1 MRSSTEGESVNERR
15 GLALAGIILILAAM
29 ALVHRPAHA
38 GGRMIIAPT
47 RIVLEGGARSAT
59 VHVGNNGDLPVALRI
74 SVVDK
79 RMLESGLIVDA
90 TEPEPGEVLG
100 AHLIRFSP
108 RRLVMQPGQGQTVR
122 LLVQRPP
129 GEALPPGE
137 YRSHLVFRS
146 VPMPP
151 PASQAEPEEEA
162 DGIRISAR
170 AIIETSIPVIY
181 RVGKLPATVRF
192 DESDVRLDSDPGAVP
207 TLSLRLERE
216 GQRSVY
222 GDLKVDY
229 IRPDLSSLQVA
240 YLGGVAVYH
249 PTPSRLFRIG
259 LQLPDGMRFEGG
271 ELRAHFG
278 ERNGEVET
286 RIAIPLD

>member
-1 MRSSTEGESVNERR
+1 MNERR
-15 GLALAGIILILAAM
+15 GLAIAGITLILAAT
-29 ALVHRPAHA
+29 ALVQRPAHA
-38 GGRMIIAPT
+38 GGRMVIAPT
-47 RIVLEGGARSAT
+47 RIVLEEGARSAT
-59 VHVGNNGDLPVALRI
+59 VHVANNGDLPVALRI

-90 TEPEPGEVLG
+90 TEAEPGEVFG

-108 RRLVMQPGQGQTVR
+108 RRLVMQPRQGQTVR
-122 LLVQRPP
+122 LLVRKPS
-129 GEALPPGE
+129 GEPLPPGE

-146 VPMPP
+146 VPVPP
-151 PASQAEPEEEA
+151 PASQGLPEDES

-181 RVGKLPATVRF
+181 RVGELPAAVSF
-192 DESDVRLDSDPGAVP
+192 SESDIRLESDPGAVP
-207 TLSLRLERE
+207 TLTLRLERE
-216 GQRSVY
+216 GKRSVY
-222 GDLKVDY
+222 GDLEINY

-259 LQLPDGMRFEGG
+259 LQLPDGMRFQGG
-271 ELRAHFG
+271 ELRAHFR
-278 ERNGEVET
+278 ERNGEAET

>member
-1 MRSSTEGESVNERR
+1 MNERR
-15 GLALAGIILILAAM
+15 GLAIAGISLILGAAP
-29 ALVHRPAHA
+29 LIHRPALA
-38 GGRMIIAPT
+38 GGRMVIAPT
-47 RIVLEGGARSAT
+47 RIVLEEGANSAT

-90 TEPEPGEVLG
+90 SEAEPGEVFG

-108 RRLVMQPGQGQTVR
+108 RRLVMQPSQGQTVR
-122 LLVQRPP
+122 LLVRRPS
-129 GEALPPGE
+129 GEQLPPGE

-146 VPMPP
+146 VPIPP
-151 PASQAEPEEEA
+151 PANQDVPEDES
-162 DGIRISAR
+162 DDINISVR

-181 RVGKLPATVRF
+181 RVGELPAAVSF
-192 DESDVRLDSDPGAVP
+192 SESDIHLESDPGAVP
-207 TLSLRLERE
+207 TLTLRMERE
-216 GQRSVY
+216 GKRSVY
-222 GDLKVDY
+222 GDLEVSY

-259 LQLPDGMRFEGG
+259 LQLPDGMRFQGG
-271 ELRAHFG
+271 ELRAHFRERDG
-278 ERNGEVET
+278 ETET